1 MRARRALMYVPGDDQ
16 RKIEKAA
23 GLGVDSLILDIE
35 DGVALNRKDEAAVNI
50 PAVLGSMDFGRSE
63 RLVRINPCR
72 ENRGEQDLE
81 AILPA
86 LPDGIVIPKVET
98 PEDLDL
104 VCRRASAVEKQ
115 LNVPEGSIKL
125 LALIETPP
133 AFMNLKEICA
143 SCDRLEGLIFGA
155 EDLAAGLGATRTA
168 EGIEFLYARESLVMA
183 AAAYGLQAVDLVTVE
198 FRDLAVLERE
208 SRFGAQLGFTGKQII
223 HPAQVET
230 VQAAFTPSLKE
241 VEQAKA
247 LMEAFHFHQER
258 GKGAFEFEG
267 KMVDM
272 PVIRRA
278 QNILNRAGLEDQRLV

>member
-23 GLGVDSLILDIE
+23 GLEVDSLILDIE
-35 DGVALNRKDEAAVNI
+35 DGVALNHKDEAAVNI
-50 PAVLGSMDFGRSE
+50 PAALGSVDFGRSE

-104 VCRRASAVEKQ
+104 VCRRVSAVEKQ
-115 LNVPEGSIKL
+115 LKVSEGRIKL
-125 LALIETPP
+125 LALIETPQ
-133 AFMNLKEICA
+133 AFMNLKEICS

-183 AAAYGLQAVDLVTVE
+183 AAAFGLQAVDLVTVE

-223 HPAQVET
+223 HPSQVEP
-230 VQAAFTPSLKE
+230 VQAVFTPSLKE
-241 VEQAKA
+241 IEQAKA
-247 LMEAFHFHQER
+247 LLEAFRFHQEQ

-272 PVIRRA
+272 PVIRRS
-278 QNILNRAGLEDQRLV
+278 QNILNRAGFGD

>member
-1 MRARRALMYVPGDDQ
+1 MYVPGDDQ
-16 RKIEKAA
+16 RKFEKAA

-50 PAVLGSMDFGRSE
+50 RAALGSVDFGRSE
-63 RLVRINPCR
+63 RLIRINPCR

-104 VCRRASAVEKQ
+104 VCCRASAVEKQ
-115 LNVPEGSIKL
+115 LNVSKGRIKL
-125 LALIETPP
+125 LALIETPQ

-183 AAAYGLQAVDLVTVE
+183 AAAFGLQAVDLVTVE

-208 SRFGAQLGFTGKQII
+208 TRFGAQLGFTGKQII
-223 HPAQVET
+223 HPAQVEP
-230 VQAAFTPSLKE
+230 VQAAFTPSLKDI
-241 VEQAKA
+241 EQAKA
-247 LMEAFHFHQER
+247 LMEAFRFHQEQ

-278 QNILNRAGLEDQRLV
+278 QNILNRAGFGD

>member
-1 MRARRALMYVPGDDQ
+1 MYVPGDDR

-50 PAVLGSMDFGRSE
+50 HAALGSMDFGRSE

-104 VCRRASAVEKQ
+104 VCCRASAVEKQ
-115 LNVPEGSIKL
+115 LNVSKGRIKL
-125 LALIETPP
+125 LALIETPQ

-183 AAAYGLQAVDLVTVE
+183 AAAFGLQAVDLVTVE

-208 SRFGAQLGFTGKQII
+208 TRFGAQLGFTGKQII
-223 HPAQVET
+223 HPAQVEP
-230 VQAAFTPSLKE
+230 VQAAFTPSLKDI
-241 VEQAKA
+241 EQAKA
-247 LMEAFHFHQER
+247 LMEAFRFHQEQ

-278 QNILNRAGLEDQRLV
+278 QNILNRAGFGD